1 MALQIC
7 RTRSDLNNAVEPMN
21 NQDSVSPQFISYAQ
35 NFEDVMLWRTLK
47 LFGPGNYVDV
57 GANHPTLDS
66 VTRSLYERGWRG
78 INIEPVL
85 HYYETLC
92 DERPLDTNLCMAVGD
107 QEGELVFFESSDT
120 GLSTLSHEMAELQQA
135 EGIPFLQRTVQT
147 KRLVDICD
155 QHLPVNAPFH
165 FLKIDVEGF
174 ERNVLQG
181 MDFQRWRPWIILIE
195 AAFDKTPEWEE
206 LILQAGYQPAL
217 CDGIN
222 RYYVAQEKL
231 ELLVPLSMPPNFLDE
246 FQLCYGHR
254 FSHPIADIEPLQVNL
269 QKATQ
274 RADLAETQLAAIY
287 NSRLWKVA
295 RLITSLKR
303 LIATR

>member
-1 MALQIC
+1 
-7 RTRSDLNNAVEPMN
+7 
-21 NQDSVSPQFISYAQ
+21 
-35 NFEDVMLWRTLK
+35 MLWRALK

-57 GANHPTLDS
+57 GANHPTQDS

-78 INIEPVL
+78 INIEPVR
-85 HYYETLC
+85 HYYEALC
-92 DERPLDTNLCMAVGD
+92 DERPLDTNLCMAMGD
-107 QEGELVFFESSDT
+107 QEGELVFFESADT
-120 GLSTLSHEMAELQQA
+120 GLSTLSQEMAELQQA
-135 EGIPFLQRTVQT
+135 EGIPFVQRTVQT
-147 KRLVDICD
+147 KRLADICN
-155 QHLPVNAPFH
+155 QYLSITTPFH

-195 AAFDKTPEWEE
+195 AAFDKSPEWEE

-217 CDGIN
+217 SDGIN

-254 FSHPIADIEPLQVNL
+254 FSHPVADIEPLQVSM

-274 RADLAETQLAAIY
+274 RADLAERQLAAIY

-303 LIATR
+303 LISTR

>member
-1 MALQIC
+1 MSPGFDVVQPAASNGLFDGGC
-7 RTRSDLNNAVEPMN
+7 EVE
-21 NQDSVSPQFISYAQ
+21 I
-35 NFEDVMLWRTLK
+35 
-47 LFGPGNYVDV
+47 LFGPGGAGPGVAEAGTHQRDGGPECV
-57 GANHPTLDS
+57 GADGQRRHPHAQP
-66 VTRSLYERGWRG
+66 VTPHDG
-78 INIEPVL
+78 VL
-85 HYYETLC
+85 
-92 DERPLDTNLCMAVGD
+92 
-107 QEGELVFFESSDT
+107 
-120 GLSTLSHEMAELQQA
+120 GL
-135 EGIPFLQRTVQT
+135 
-147 KRLVDICD
+147 
-155 QHLPVNAPFH
+155 
-165 FLKIDVEGF
+165 LKIDVEGF

-254 FSHPIADIEPLQVNL
+254 FSHPVADIEPLKVNL